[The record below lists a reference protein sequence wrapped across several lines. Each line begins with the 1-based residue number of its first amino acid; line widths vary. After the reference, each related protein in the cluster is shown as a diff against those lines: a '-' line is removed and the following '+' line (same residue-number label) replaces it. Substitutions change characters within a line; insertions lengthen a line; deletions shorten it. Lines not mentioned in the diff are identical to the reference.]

1 MAMKKTKK
9 NYLVR
14 KQALLW
20 KLEKWKEQEQKQE
33 FAVLWQWKQPKWVYS
48 EKETAKQELEEAS
61 LFVSFFLFFFC
72 MLKLLRRTHEDRDVW
87 RPGQAL

>member
-33 FAVLWQWKQPKWVYS
+33 FAVL
-48 EKETAKQELEEAS
+48 
-61 LFVSFFLFFFC
+61 
-72 MLKLLRRTHEDRDVW
+72 
-87 RPGQAL
+87 